1 MRTIRIRH
9 RHPGYAYFCLAAL
22 MFLSLLNCTAMY
34 ETKQQREGRHYLTL
48 AQKLLARGDY
58 EGALAENQELLALS
72 NRQPPADAALFN
84 MGLIYAHFANPK
96 RDYKKSLDFFVELL
110 NEYPGS
116 PFIEE
121 AKTWVGVL
129 HDTETLTHSLEESK
143 QTLLKTRERVE
154 TLEKAKKAEPV
165 ILDREEARGPFPRH
179 QGLLARG
186 DYEGA
191 LAENQKVLALSNR
204 QPPGDEAL
212 FNIGLIYAHS
222 GNPKK
227 DYRKAL
233 DSFRKVIADYPK
245 SPFVEQAKIWAGILQ
260 ENERLNRV
268 IENSRE
274 VDMEIEERKR
284 GKLK

>member
-1 MRTIRIRH
+1 
-9 RHPGYAYFCLAAL
+9 
-22 MFLSLLNCTAMY
+22 MFLSLFNCTPMK
-34 ETKQQREGRHYLTL
+34 ELKEQREARNYLIL

-58 EGALAENQELLALS
+58 EGALAENQELLALY
-72 NRQPPADAALFN
+72 NHRPPADEALFN
-84 MGLIYAHFANPK
+84 MGLIYAHFGNPK
-96 RDYKKSLDFFVELL
+96 KDYTTSLNYFVQIL
-110 NEYPGS
+110 NDYPGT
-116 PFIEE
+116 FLVDE
-121 AKTWVGVL
+121 AKIWVGVL
-129 HDTETLTHSLEESK
+129 NEHTMLTRSLEESK
-143 QTLLKTRERVE
+143 QAIQETREIVE
-154 TLEKAKKAEPV
+154 KLEKVRKPDPV
-165 ILDREEARGPFPRH
+165 ATDRGEAQSPFLRY

-204 QPPGDEAL
+204 QSPGDEAL

-233 DSFRKVIADYPK
+233 DSFRKMMTDYPK
-245 SPFVEQAKIWAGILQ
+245 SPFFEQAKIWVGILQ
-260 ENERLNRV
+260 ENERLNLV

-274 VDMEIEERKR
+274 VDLEIEERKR

>member
-1 MRTIRIRH
+1 MCKMQIRH
-9 RHPGYAYFCLAAL
+9 RHLRYVYFCLTAL
-22 MFLSLLNCTAMY
+22 MFLSLLNCTAIN
-34 ETKQQREGRHYLTL
+34 ETKQQREARHYLTL

-72 NRQPPADAALFN
+72 NHQPPADAALFN
-84 MGLIYAHFANPK
+84 MGLIYAHFGNPK
-96 RDYKKSLDFFVELL
+96 RDDTTSLNFFVQIL
-110 NEYPGS
+110 NNYPGS
-116 PFIEE
+116 PLSEE
-121 AKTWVGVL
+121 AKIWVGVL
-129 HDTETLTHSLEESK
+129 HKNQTLTHSFEESK
-143 QTLLKTRERVE
+143 QTIQKTREMVE

-165 ILDREEARGPFPRH
+165 IEDREEARGPFPRY

-233 DSFRKVIADYPK
+233 DSFRKMMTDYPK
-245 SPFVEQAKIWAGILQ
+245 SPLFEQAKIWAGLLQ
-260 ENERLNRV
+260 ENERLNQV
-268 IENSRE
+268 IEKSRQ

-284 GKLK
+284 GTLK

>member
-1 MRTIRIRH
+1 MGKMRIRN
-9 RHPGYAYFCLAAL
+9 RHPGTVYFCLTAL
-22 MFLSLLNCTAMY
+22 MFLSLLNCTTMV

-48 AQKLLARGDY
+48 SQKLLAQGDY
-58 EGALAENQELLALS
+58 EGALAENQDLLALS

-96 RDYKKSLDFFVELL
+96 RDCKKSLHFFVELL

-116 PFIEE
+116 SFIGE
-121 AKTWVGVL
+121 AKIWVGVL
-129 HDTETLTHSLEESK
+129 HDNETLTHALEESK
-143 QTLLKTRERVE
+143 QTILKTRERVE
-154 TLEKAKKAEPV
+154 TLEKAQKAEPGIV
-165 ILDREEARGPFPRH
+165 DREEARSPFPRY

-186 DYEGA
+186 DYEGT

-245 SPFVEQAKIWAGILQ
+245 SPFVEQAKIWVGILQ
-260 ENERLNRV
+260 ENERLNQV

-284 GKLK
+284 GKQK

>member
-1 MRTIRIRH
+1 MGEMRIHNH
-9 RHPGYAYFCLAAL
+9 RPGCVYFCLTVL
-22 MFLSLLNCTAMY
+22 MLLSILNCTAMV
-34 ETKQQREGRHYLTL
+34 ETKQPREAHHSLTL

-58 EGALAENQELLALS
+58 EGALAENQEVLALS
-72 NRQPPADAALFN
+72 NGQPPADAALFN
-84 MGLIYAHFANPK
+84 MGLIYAHFANPE
-96 RDYKKSLDFFVELL
+96 RDYKKSLHFFVELL

-116 PFIEE
+116 CFIQE

-129 HDTETLTHSLEESK
+129 HDHETSAHALEESK
-143 QTLLKTRERVE
+143 QTILKTRERVE
-154 TLEKAKKAEPV
+154 TLEKAKRAEPV
-165 ILDREEARGPFPRH
+165 IVDREETRSPSPRY

-191 LAENQKVLALSNR
+191 LAENQRVLALSNR

-227 DYRKAL
+227 DFRKAL
-233 DSFRKVIADYPK
+233 DSFRKMMTDYPK
-245 SPFVEQAKIWAGILQ
+245 SPLFEQARIWAGVLQ
-260 ENERLNRV
+260 ENERLSQV
-268 IENSRE
+268 IEKSRQ

-284 GKLK
+284 GTIK

>member
-1 MRTIRIRH
+1 MGKLRIRN
-9 RHPGYAYFCLAAL
+9 RHPGYVYFCSTAL
-22 MFLSLLNCTAMY
+22 MFLSLLNCTAMNGI
-34 ETKQQREGRHYLTL
+34 EQQREGRHYLTL
-48 AQKLLARGDY
+48 AQKLLAHGDY

-96 RDYKKSLDFFVELL
+96 KDYKKSLNFFVELL

-116 PFIEE
+116 SFIEE
-121 AKTWVGVL
+121 TKIWVGVL
-129 HDTETLTHSLEESK
+129 HDNETVTHALEESK
-143 QTLLKTRERVE
+143 QTILKTRERVE
-154 TLEKAKKAEPV
+154 TLEKAQKAEPG
-165 ILDREEARGPFPRH
+165 IIDREEARSPFPRY